1 MSNKIEFTANQT
13 RSIVAAYKRGES
25 SIVIAERFK
34 VTSPTIIRVL
44 RENKVKVKGRGRYE
58 VAA

>member
-1 MSNKIEFTANQT
+1 MSNRIEFTSNQI
-13 RSIVAAYKRGES
+13 RSIVSAYKRGES
-25 SIVIAERFK
+25 SIKIAERLK

-44 RENKVKVKGRGRYE
+44 RENKVRVKGRGRYE